1 MSAIKTWLKENNKYL
16 FIVFAFLVFLSTF
29 TNLDQDVYWHLKN
42 GESLLI
48 HGMDGKDYFSY
59 WGGNFV
65 SHEWLYDILLHFMY
79 QIDGLRLIKLVS
91 FIAIGASLFMSLKV
105 AQKKRNSNLFIYLI
119 PIIIWATSR
128 ILLEAR
134 PQVASLFFFCLCI
147 YVLEN
152 NKHLWLLPVASLLTV
167 NLHGGMAFLI
177 VLVPVLYFISHIFD
191 EETIDVKYLK
201 KLGLM
206 ILAMLITLGITPY
219 GFESVTYGIGYPEWT
234 YDRIA
239 EWQVIIQDS
248 GDIWLLFL
256 MLASLAAMAYTKKAK
271 LKDILFM
278 SMGLMLT
285 FIHLRMALIMVP
297 IYIMCACPYL
307 AETFLKI
314 AERFNLPKIKI
325 PIKMNVDIL
334 LIMMIA
340 ICGFN
345 TFNINL
351 EAIEKT
357 ANSSPVIIKNYIEE
371 NDIDIENNIMYNDYG
386 YGGYFIFNNYP
397 VFVDGRVDVYTEE
410 YGNEPILIDYFKVW
424 DVTDELEAMIEKY
437 DIVYW
442 SIAADKDLYNH
453 LIDNNIAELLT
464 KDGKYAFLRT
474 IEKEVA
480 VNE

>member
-1 MSAIKTWLKENNKYL
+1 MTNIKAWFKENSKYL

-42 GESLLI
+42 GESLLQ
-48 HGMDGKDYFSY
+48 HGMDGQDYFSY

-65 SHEWLYDILLHFMY
+65 SHEWLYDIFLHVLY
-79 QIDGLRLIKLVS
+79 QIDGLRLIKLIS

-105 AQKKRNSNLFIYLI
+105 AQKKRNSSLFIYLI

-134 PQVASLFFFCLCI
+134 PQIASLFFFCLSI
-147 YVLEN
+147 YILEH
-152 NKHLWLLPVASLLTV
+152 NKHFWLLPVASLLTV
-167 NLHGGMAFLI
+167 NLHGGMAFLV
-177 VLVPVLYFISHIFD
+177 VLIPVLYFISHIFD
-191 EETIDVKYLK
+191 EEVIDTKYLK
-201 KLGLM
+201 KLGLT
-206 ILAMLITLGITPY
+206 ILSMLLTLGITPY

-297 IYIMCACPYL
+297 IYIMYACPYL
-307 AETFLKI
+307 AETFKSI
-314 AERFNLPKIKI
+314 TERFNFPKIKLPVKI
-325 PIKMNVDIL
+325 DINIL
-334 LIMMIA
+334 LVVMVIL
-340 ICGFN
+340 CGYN
-345 TFNINL
+345 TYNIDL
-351 EAIEKT
+351 ETIEKT

-371 NDIDIENNIMYNDYG
+371 NNIDIENNIMYNDYG

-410 YGNEPILIDYFKVW
+410 YGNKPVLIDYFKVW
-424 DVTDELEAMIEKY
+424 DVTDELNDIIEKY
-437 DIVYW
+437 NIKYW
-442 SIAADKDLYNH
+442 AIAYDEPLYHH
-453 LIDNNIAELLT
+453 LVENDIAEILVE
-464 KDGKYAFLRT
+464 DSKYAFLKT
-474 IEKEVA
+474 IEKEVVA
-480 VNE
+480 ND